1 MDDNN
6 MDYDMV
12 LDLNHDPPLDVM
24 ETSSSSQNGIENR
37 IRMLEVVNS
46 RVMSRP
52 RNRRLI
58 EPVNEALNDDGR
70 MRNCKRDIT
79 HLAKALEM
87 DIDGEKGGAFGDNG
101 NGNFFD
107 CNICLDVAKDPVLTC
122 CGHLFCWPCFYQ
134 VAYVDSVSKECP
146 VCKGEVVDSNIPPR
160 PRARRV
166 ESVRQQSFGRGNVH
180 IQLADMPRR
189 PLASGM
195 NLLSPLSGI
204 RLNNS
209 EAETSREGRQLSMVV
224 SESTASISSTSSLL
238 NNAERFTVGNLETF
252 ISNDGRGTSV
262 GNNTVGIQLNPLQN
276 LATAVLRIGS
286 LATGGS
292 VEIDLTISRSAS
304 TRRRGASTDMNV
316 EDESSSEH
324 RRRRLRFCCN
334 LDIHEFP
341 LLYQLCY
348 TEEDWVRWPVLCGNP
363 TAPASPNPTGRD
375 ESR

>member
-1 MDDNN
+1 
-6 MDYDMV
+6 MDYDMG

-24 ETSSSSQNGIENR
+24 ETSSSSSQNGIENR

-46 RVMSRP
+46 RVMSQP

-58 EPVNEALNDDGR
+58 EPVNEGINGDGR

-87 DIDGEKGGAFGDNG
+87 DIDDEKGGVFGDNENG

-146 VCKGEVVDSNIPPR
+146 VCEGEVVDSNVTPIYGNDNGNGNGNGKNVDVMEMGSGVKIPPR
-160 PRARRV
+160 PPARIV

-180 IQLADMPRR
+180 IQLADTPRR
-189 PLASGM
+189 HLASGM
-195 NLLSPLSGI
+195 NLLLLSRLSGI
-204 RLNNS
+204 RLYYS
-209 EAETSREGRQLSMVV
+209 EAETV
-224 SESTASISSTSSLL
+224 L
-238 NNAERFTVGNLETF
+238 NNADRFTVGNLESF

-262 GNNTVGIQLNPLQN
+262 GNSSVGIQLNPLQN
-276 LATAVLRIGS
+276 LATADLRIGR

-292 VEIDLTISRSAS
+292 VEIDSTISRSAS

-324 RRRRLRFCCN
+324 RRRRLR
-334 LDIHEFP
+334 
-341 LLYQLCY
+341 
-348 TEEDWVRWPVLCGNP
+348 
-363 TAPASPNPTGRD
+363 
-375 ESR
+375 

>member
-1 MDDNN
+1 MDDHN
-6 MDYDMV
+6 MDYDMS
-12 LDLNHDPPLDVM
+12 LDLNHDPLLDVM
-24 ETSSSSQNGIENR
+24 ETSSSSSSQNGIENR

-46 RVMSRP
+46 RVMSQP
-52 RNRRLI
+52 QRNRRLI
-58 EPVNEALNDDGR
+58 EPVNEALNDDR
-70 MRNCKRDIT
+70 VRNCKRDIT

-87 DIDGEKGGAFGDNG
+87 DIDDEKGEFGD

-134 VAYVDSVSKECP
+134 VPYVDSVSKECP
-146 VCKGEVVDSNIPPR
+146 VCKGEVVDSNVTPIYGNDNGNGNGNGNGKNVDVMQMGSGVKIPPR

-180 IQLADMPRR
+180 IQLAETPRR
-189 PLASGM
+189 HLPSGM

-224 SESTASISSTSSLL
+224 SESTVSNSSTSSVL
-238 NNAERFTVGNLETF
+238 NNAERFAVGNLETF
-252 ISNDGRGTSV
+252 ISNDVRGTSV
-262 GNNTVGIQLNPLQN
+262 GNSSVGIQLDPLQN

-304 TRRRGASTDMNV
+304 TRRRGASRDMNV

-324 RRRRLRFCCN
+324 RRRRLR
-334 LDIHEFP
+334 
-341 LLYQLCY
+341 
-348 TEEDWVRWPVLCGNP
+348 
-363 TAPASPNPTGRD
+363 
-375 ESR
+375 